1 MEQKLGKVT
10 IAPNVLV
17 TIVQKTSCAIPGVAR
32 LSDNVPGMQRLLGL
46 HTAGQGVR
54 VMVSDRAPASRPTS
68 VVGPGASKLV
78 TVDVYLV
85 ARRGFDLLQMGRRL
99 QHEVTRAIEELVGMP
114 VNEVNV
120 HIEDVATEL
129 APQALGKAPVTGKE
143 MAA

>member
-17 TIVQKTSCAIPGVAR
+17 TIVQKTSCSVPGVAR
-32 LSDNVPGMQRLLGL
+32 LSDNVPGVQRLLGL

-54 VMVSDRAPASRPTS
+54 VTVADRGTQ
-68 VVGPGASKLV
+68 GPVTGALKLV

-85 ARRGFDLLQMGRRL
+85 ARRGFDLLQVGRQL
-99 QHEVTRAIEELVGMP
+99 QYDVTRAIEELVGMP

-120 HIEDVATEL
+120 HIDDVATEL
-129 APQALGKAPVTGKE
+129 APKAPSMAPHSRRE